1 MRRISHDV
9 VDSGI
14 VRKVERLRKA
24 GIPFHRPAASTLQG
38 RIKKK
43 LLEKTNWYKQKPK
56 EEKRGET
63 RKRSSGKVTPSPEE
77 NTAVSVMFCPQTPHG
92 ELARRLREAEKKLK
106 EVTRDAVKIVE
117 RAGTKLRF
125 LLHKSNPF
133 DDSKTKCER
142 ESCLICDNPLNK
154 KYGCGKR
161 NITYVTVCLRCE
173 EEERRKAANKEQTS
187 VTRCPNFPNS
197 GRVTTP

>member
-1 MRRISHDV
+1 
-9 VDSGI
+9 
-14 VRKVERLRKA
+14 
-24 GIPFHRPAASTLQG
+24 
-38 RIKKK
+38 
-43 LLEKTNWYKQKPK
+43 
-56 EEKRGET
+56 
-63 RKRSSGKVTPSPEE
+63 
-77 NTAVSVMFCPQTPHG
+77 MFCPQTPHG

-133 DDSKTKCER
+133 DDSKSKCER

-173 EEERRKAANKEQTS
+173 EEARRKAANKEQAS
-187 VTRCPNFPNS
+187 VTEEDDDAGTEEKAAVEAEPHQKILS
-197 GRVTTP
+197 K

>member
-1 MRRISHDV
+1 M
-9 VDSGI
+9 
-14 VRKVERLRKA
+14 
-24 GIPFHRPAASTLQG
+24 
-38 RIKKK
+38 
-43 LLEKTNWYKQKPK
+43 
-56 EEKRGET
+56 
-63 RKRSSGKVTPSPEE
+63 
-77 NTAVSVMFCPQTPHG
+77 
-92 ELARRLREAEKKLK
+92 
-106 EVTRDAVKIVE
+106 TRDAVKIVE

-173 EEERRKAANKEQTS
+173 EESRRKAANKEKAS
-187 VTRCPNFPNS
+187 VTEEDDDAGTEEKAAVEAEPHQKILSKRYYGESNRSGGERQKEHASDYKNKKEDSHMKKHLDEDHPGCDPEEIKFGMTVVRQHKSAFSRMVHEEILIFMAKDKILNS
-197 GRVTTP
+197 KACITDARYPGFQ